1 MDLTIATWFIAD
13 TPETATAFPQVGAN
27 SATPEFQKVYWKSIV
42 GFYATSKAHNPTA
55 SHLFFSNCA
64 LPVIDGLNVAD
75 YLAALQVETIT
86 LDITYRLPR
95 TVAKDWGNQFYI
107 LDIIKFAAEHIQTK
121 SIVVLDSDCV
131 WNRSADQMRSAIE
144 RFGCLT
150 YVLGLDA
157 YGPEER
163 INGVTRQEMKEAL
176 LSWKL
181 IPQQSAQNFRL
192 EYCGGE
198 IFAATQKEC
207 KRLASVLDDLWAHG
221 KGFREEAHFLSI
233 VYAAL
238 GYAMGTADPFI
249 KRMWTT
255 FKHNNIHITDAE
267 LTVWHL
273 PAEKKSG
280 FLELFEN
287 LRDGRL
293 SPVGLTGSLGR
304 IMGIPRR
311 GVRKFARDFANKVVE
326 HARW

>member
-1 MDLTIATWFIAD
+1 MDLTVATWFIAD
-13 TPETATAFPQVGAN
+13 TPETATAFPQVGVN
-27 SATPEFQKVYWKSIV
+27 SATPEFQKVYWRSIV
-42 GFYATSKAHNPTA
+42 GFYATSKAQNPTA
-55 SHLFFSNCA
+55 SHVFFSNCA
-64 LPVIDGLNVAD
+64 PPVIDGLDVAD
-75 YLAALQVETIT
+75 YLASLQVETIT

-107 LDIIKFAAEHIQTK
+107 LDIVKFAAERMQTN
-121 SIVVLDSDCV
+121 SIIVLDSDCV
-131 WNRSADQMRSAIE
+131 WNRSADKMRLAIE
-144 RFGCLT
+144 RYGCLT

-157 YGPEER
+157 YAQAER

-176 LSWKL
+176 LGWK
-181 IPQQSAQNFRL
+181 PNAQENKPNFGL

-198 IFAATQKEC
+198 IFAATQNEC
-207 KRLASVLDDLWAHG
+207 KRLASILDDLWLYG

-233 VYAAL
+233 LYATL

-255 FKHNNIHITDAE
+255 FKHNNIHSGDTE

-280 FLELFEN
+280 FLELFEG
-287 LRDGRL
+287 LRDGKL
-293 SPVGLTGSLGR
+293 SPADLTGSLGS

-326 HARW
+326 HAGW